1 MPQDFDIF
9 STPDSAEIPLCDAA
23 GLSSV
28 LGRAKPLHAAPP
40 KGSKEHRTVQR
51 YIVKWHCTASIDAEK
66 LHHGH
71 IKDISIK
78 GAAILHD
85 HNFRSVEF
93 IKLQVYV
100 SPPPPARIACI
111 VSVLCKVVYT
121 LFDSREQRYRTGV
134 SFLKFATDHDPAFLE
149 EHLKRHAL
157 TVLF

>member
-23 GLSSV
+23 DLSSV

>member
-66 LHHGH
+66 LHHCH